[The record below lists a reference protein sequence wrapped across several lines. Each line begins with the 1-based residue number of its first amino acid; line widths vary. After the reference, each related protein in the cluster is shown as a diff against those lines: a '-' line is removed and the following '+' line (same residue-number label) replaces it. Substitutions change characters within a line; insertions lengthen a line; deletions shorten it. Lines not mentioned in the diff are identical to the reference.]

1 MDEVTGFTGCCETG
15 QGCVFAKAL
24 QAHTANCELVHRRS
38 IAERD
43 LLECTSPVARI
54 NCGTLAA
61 LLHERARFA
70 LKLPPPSRPLTHV
83 QSLRLQCGGLVA
95 LRHELAP
102 AEPDVHRMVGKAM
115 ERHGSLT
122 DLPWASLVAA
132 LAAWEP
138 RRRVRPRDL

>member
-1 MDEVTGFTGCCETG
+1 VSGSTEACCETR

-24 QAHTANCELVHRRS
+24 LAHMASCELVHRRQ

-70 LKLPPPSRPLTHV
+70 LKLPSPSRPLTHV
-83 QSLRLQCGGLVA
+83 QSLRLQCGGLAA
-95 LRHELAP
+95 LRSELAS
-102 AEPDVHRMVGKAM
+102 AEADVHRMVGDAM

-122 DLPWASLVAA
+122 DLPWATLVAA
-132 LAAWEP
+132 LVAWEP
-138 RRRVRPRDL
+138 RRRSRPR